1 MNDFDFLKTKTNRLK
16 RKMNKF
22 NKNFVYDEKID
33 SDLLFLIS
41 QNIDSLENLLDI
53 FNAHGKKEEEL
64 KELVKKDIEA
74 TKIIDKFLPLMLMY
88 QMNS

>member
-1 MNDFDFLKTKTNRLK
+1 MNDFYFLKTKTNRLK
-16 RKMNKF
+16 RKLNKF
-22 NKNFVYDEKID
+22 TKNFVYSEDIN

-41 QNIDSLENLLDI
+41 QNLDSLENLLDI

-64 KELVKKDIEA
+64 KELVKKDMEA
-74 TKIIDKFLPLMLMY
+74 TQIINKFLPIMLMY

>member
-22 NKNFVYDEKID
+22 NKNFVISEEID

>member
-16 RKMNKF
+16 RKLNKF
-22 NKNFVYDEKID
+22 NKNFVNTEEIN

-41 QNIDSLENLLDI
+41 QNFDSLENLLDI
-53 FNAHGKKEEEL
+53 FNATGKKEEEL

>member
-22 NKNFVYDEKID
+22 NKNFVYNEKID

-53 FNAHGKKEEEL
+53 FNAHGKKEAEL

>member
-16 RKMNKF
+16 RKLNKF
-22 NKNFVYDEKID
+22 TKNFVYSEDIN

-41 QNIDSLENLLDI
+41 QNLDSLENLLDI

-64 KELVKKDIEA
+64 KELVKKDMEA
-74 TKIIDKFLPLMLMY
+74 TQIINKFLPIMLMY

>member
-1 MNDFDFLKTKTNRLK
+1 MNDFNFFKTKTNRLK

-22 NKNFVYDEKID
+22 NKNFVYTEKID

-88 QMNS
+88 QMTS

>member
-16 RKMNKF
+16 RKINKF
-22 NKNFVYDEKID
+22 NKNFENIKEID

-41 QNIDSLENLLDI
+41 QNLDSLENLLDI
-53 FNAHGKKEEEL
+53 FNATGKKEKEL
-64 KELVKKDIEA
+64 KELVKKDMEA
-74 TKIIDKFLPLMLMY
+74 TQIINKFLPIMLIY

>member
-16 RKMNKF
+16 RKLNKF
-22 NKNFVYDEKID
+22 NKNFINTEEIN

-41 QNIDSLENLLDI
+41 QNFDSLENLLDI
-53 FNAHGKKEEEL
+53 FNAHGKKEKEL

-74 TKIIDKFLPLMLMY
+74 KKIIDKFLPLMLMY

>member
-16 RKMNKF
+16 RKLNKF
-22 NKNFVYDEKID
+22 TKNFVNTEEIN

-41 QNIDSLENLLDI
+41 QNLDSLENLLDI
-53 FNAHGKKEEEL
+53 FNATGKEEEEL

-74 TKIIDKFLPLMLMY
+74 KKIIDKFLPLMLMY

>member
-16 RKMNKF
+16 RKLNKF
-22 NKNFVYDEKID
+22 NRNFVYSEEIN

-41 QNIDSLENLLDI
+41 QNLDSLENLLDI
-53 FNAHGKKEEEL
+53 FNATGKKEEEL
-64 KELVKKDIEA
+64 KELVKKDMEA
-74 TKIIDKFLPLMLMY
+74 TQIINKFLPIMLMY

>member
-16 RKMNKF
+16 RKINKF
-22 NKNFVYDEKID
+22 NKNFENIKEID

-41 QNIDSLENLLDI
+41 QNLDSLENLLDI
-53 FNAHGKKEEEL
+53 FNATGKKEKEL

-74 TKIIDKFLPLMLMY
+74 TKIINKFLPIMLIY